1 MGAALRAV
9 LRAAMVAALR
19 SAMVSATALC
29 FLRAPHPPSS
39 VRPSGFPSIY
49 PSTHLSACPSISAHM
64 DIALAAVLNIA
75 VALAWLL
82 HASPRSCFDPANLR
96 RRRRVKAVRTKLAR
110 VAAMTRVLL
119 ESLEQVDK
127 FVEPLLDAWR
137 CVMEHQSADE
147 ILRTVVSDLAED
159 VGLL

>member
-1 MGAALRAV
+1 
-9 LRAAMVAALR
+9 
-19 SAMVSATALC
+19 
-29 FLRAPHPPSS
+29 
-39 VRPSGFPSIY
+39 
-49 PSTHLSACPSISAHM
+49 
-64 DIALAAVLNIA
+64 
-75 VALAWLL
+75 
-82 HASPRSCFDPANLR
+82 
-96 RRRRVKAVRTKLAR
+96 
-110 VAAMTRVLL
+110 MTRVLL